1 MRMSSLQVLAIA
13 APTAGAAVFEVA
25 LMAWRGGDAT
35 WPEVLG
41 RIALMAVASVAFS
54 AVMFSLIER
63 MNAAIRSERR
73 RLEAMFQSS
82 SEAVLLVDCNRQIT
96 ALNPAAEAMLGYPAR
111 PEELRLCR
119 LCVHPEGGV
128 GCPSGCPLNLSQPRP
143 FFESVVRH
151 RDGTLLPVAVSTS
164 NLPAAEDGHPESMVT
179 LVDIS
184 RHHEKEH
191 ARLAGLLTQR
201 TMEAQEEERRR
212 LARELH
218 DGVAQE
224 LYGLKLAAR
233 MGSPVED
240 KISEIMDGVGRLA
253 KSLYP
258 PVLEKLGLVQALRA
272 HLESLG
278 QSDIVLQAPDSF
290 PRLPM
295 PVESTLYRIAQEA
308 VGNALRHGGPGQ
320 LTVRLSER
328 GGEVHM
334 EIEDDGRG
342 FDPNGLTVEGL
353 GLVGMRERAQGLGG
367 TLAVRSERGRGTLVT
382 VLVPREVK
390 AVV

>member
-1 MRMSSLQVLAIA
+1 MSSLQVLAIA

-25 LMAWRGGDAT
+25 LMQWRGGTVT

-41 RIALMAVASVAFS
+41 RVTLMAVASVAFS

-63 MNAAIRSERR
+63 MNVAIRSERR
-73 RLEAMFQSS
+73 RLEAMFESS
-82 SEAVLLVDCNRQIT
+82 SEAVLLVDHHRRVT
-96 ALNPAAEAMLGYPAR
+96 ALNPAAEAMLGYPSR
-111 PEELRLCR
+111 PAELQLCR
-119 LCVHPEGGV
+119 LCVPPEQGT
-128 GCPSGCPLNLSQPRP
+128 GCPAHCPLNLSQPSP

-151 RDGTLLPVAVSTS
+151 SDGTLLPVAVSTS
-164 NLPAAEDGHPESMVT
+164 RLPAAEDGHPESMLT

-184 RHHEKEH
+184 RHREKEH
-191 ARLAGLLTQR
+191 ARLSRLLTQR

-233 MGSPVED
+233 MGTPVED

-253 KSLYP
+253 KSLWP
-258 PVLEKLGLVQALRA
+258 PVLEKLGLVQALRS
-272 HLESLG
+272 HLDSLG
-278 QSDIVLQAPDSF
+278 QPDGLVLVAPEGF

-295 PVESTLYRIAQEA
+295 AVEATLYRIAQEA
-308 VGNALRHGGPGQ
+308 VGNALRHGSPGR
-320 LTVRLSER
+320 LTVRLTT
-328 GGEVHM
+328 GGDEVRM
-334 EIEDDGRG
+334 EIEDDGQG
-342 FDPNGLTVEGL
+342 FDPAALTVEGL

-367 TLAVRSERGRGTLVT
+367 TLSVRSERGRGTLVS
-382 VLVPREVK
+382 VLVPKEVK

>member
-1 MRMSSLQVLAIA
+1 MSSLQVLAIA

-25 LMAWRGGDAT
+25 LMQWRGGTVT

-41 RIALMAVASVAFS
+41 RVTLMAVASVAFS

-63 MNAAIRSERR
+63 MNVAIRSERR
-73 RLEAMFQSS
+73 RLEAMFKSS
-82 SEAVLLVDCNRQIT
+82 SEAVLLVDHNRQIT
-96 ALNPAAEAMLGYPAR
+96 ALNPAAEAMLGYPSR
-111 PEELRLCR
+111 PDALQLCR
-119 LCVHPEGGV
+119 LCVPPEQGSA
-128 GCPSGCPLNLSQPRP
+128 CPSSCPLNLSQPSP

-151 RDGTLLPVAVSTS
+151 SDGTLLPVAVSTS
-164 NLPAAEDGHPESMVT
+164 RLPAAEDGHPESMLT

-184 RHHEKEH
+184 RHREKEH
-191 ARLAGLLTQR
+191 ARLSRLLTQR

-233 MGSPVED
+233 MGTPVED

-253 KSLYP
+253 KSLWP
-258 PVLEKLGLVQALRA
+258 PVLEKLGLVQALRS
-272 HLESLG
+272 HLDSLG
-278 QSDIVLQAPDSF
+278 QPEGLVLLAPEGF

-295 PVESTLYRIAQEA
+295 AVEATLYRIAQEA
-308 VGNALRHGGPGQ
+308 VGNALRHGSPGR
-320 LTVRLSER
+320 LTVRLTT
-328 GGEVHM
+328 GGDEVRM
-334 EIEDDGRG
+334 EIEDDGQG
-342 FDPNGLTVEGL
+342 FDPAALTVEGL

-367 TLAVRSERGRGTLVT
+367 TLSVRSERGRGTLVS
-382 VLVPREVK
+382 VLVPKEVK

>member
-1 MRMSSLQVLAIA
+1 MQ
-13 APTAGAAVFEVA
+13 
-25 LMAWRGGDAT
+25 WRGGAAT

-82 SEAVLLVDCNRQIT
+82 SEAVLLVDHNRAIT

-111 PEELRLCR
+111 PDGLHLCR
-119 LCVHPEGGV
+119 LCVPTEEGAP
-128 GCPSGCPLNLSQPRP
+128 CPAGCPLNLGQPRP

-151 RDGTLLPVAVSTS
+151 RDGSLLPVAVSTS
-164 NLPAAEDGHPESMVT
+164 SLPASEEGHPESMLT
-179 LVDIS
+179 LVDMS
-184 RHHEKEH
+184 RHREKEH
-191 ARLAGLLTQR
+191 ARLSSMLTQR

-233 MGSPVED
+233 MGTPVED

-253 KSLYP
+253 KSLWP
-258 PVLEKLGLVQALRA
+258 PVLEKLGLVQALRT
-272 HLESLG
+272 HLDSLG
-278 QSDIVLQAPDSF
+278 PNLVLEAPDTF
-290 PRLPM
+290 PRLGM
-295 PVESTLYRIAQEA
+295 PVEATLYRIAQEA
-308 VGNALRHGGPGQ
+308 VGNSLRHGHPGR

-328 GGEVHM
+328 AGEVRM
-334 EIEDDGRG
+334 EIEDDGSG
-342 FDPNGLTVEGL
+342 FDPAALTVEGL

>member
-1 MRMSSLQVLAIA
+1 MKMSSLQILAIA
-13 APTAGAAVFEVA
+13 APTAGAAVFEVG
-25 LMAWRGGDAT
+25 LMLWGGKPIT

-41 RIALMAVASVAFS
+41 RVAVMAVASVAFS

-63 MNAAIRSERR
+63 MNAAIRSERK
-73 RLEAMFQSS
+73 RLEAMFESS
-82 SEAVLLVDCNRQIT
+82 SEAVLLVNHELEIT

-111 PEELRLCR
+111 PGELKLCH
-119 LCVHPEGGV
+119 LCVPPEGSS
-128 GCPSGCPLNLSQPRP
+128 CRDGCPLDLSRPRP

-151 RDGTLLPVAVSTS
+151 KGGGLLPVAVSTS
-164 NLPAAEDGHPESMVT
+164 ALPPGEDGQAESMLT

-184 RHHEKEH
+184 RHREKEH
-191 ARLAGLLTQR
+191 ARLSRLLTQK

-233 MGSPVED
+233 MGTPVED

-253 KSLYP
+253 KSLWP

-272 HLESLG
+272 HLDSLG
-278 QSDIVLQAPDSF
+278 QADLILEARESF

-295 PVESTLYRIAQEA
+295 AVEATLYRIAQEA
-308 VGNALRHGGPGQ
+308 VGNALRHGSPAR
-320 LTVRLSER
+320 LKVRLTESAD
-328 GGEVHM
+328 EVRM

-342 FDPNGLTVEGL
+342 FDPASLTVEGL
-353 GLVGMRERAQGLGG
+353 GLVGMRERAEGLGG
-367 TLAVRSERGRGTLVT
+367 ALAVHSEPGCGTLVI

-390 AVV
+390 AHV

>member
-1 MRMSSLQVLAIA
+1 MMRMSSLQVLAIA

-25 LMAWRGGDAT
+25 LMQWRGGNAT

-41 RIALMAVASVAFS
+41 RIVLMGVASVAFS

-63 MNAAIRSERR
+63 MNR
-73 RLEAMFQSS
+73 
-82 SEAVLLVDCNRQIT
+82 
-96 ALNPAAEAMLGYPAR
+96 
-111 PEELRLCR
+111 
-119 LCVHPEGGV
+119 
-128 GCPSGCPLNLSQPRP
+128 
-143 FFESVVRH
+143 
-151 RDGTLLPVAVSTS
+151 
-164 NLPAAEDGHPESMVT
+164 
-179 LVDIS
+179 
-184 RHHEKEH
+184 EKEH
-191 ARLAGLLTQR
+191 ARLSSLLTQR

-233 MGSPVED
+233 MGAPVED
-240 KISEIMDGVGRLA
+240 KISEIMEGIGRLA
-253 KSLYP
+253 KSLWP

-272 HLESLG
+272 HLGELG
-278 QSDIVLQAPDSF
+278 RLEAPDSF
-290 PRLPM
+290 PRLAM

-308 VGNALRHGGPGQ
+308 VGNALRHGKPGH

-328 GGEVHM
+328 AGEIRM

-342 FDPNGLTVEGL
+342 FDPHGLTAQGL
-353 GLVGMRERAQGLGG
+353 GLIGMRERAQGVGG
-367 TLAVRSERGRGTLVT
+367 TLTVRSERGRGTLVT